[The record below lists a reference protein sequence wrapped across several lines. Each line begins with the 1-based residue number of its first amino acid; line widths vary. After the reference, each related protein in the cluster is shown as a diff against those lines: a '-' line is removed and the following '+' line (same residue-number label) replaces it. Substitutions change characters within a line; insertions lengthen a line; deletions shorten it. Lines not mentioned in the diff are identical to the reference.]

1 MAKIEN
7 TKVYPTVTPAMD
19 DLLIATDV
27 SNKNETVTFLVSDL
41 IGGTG
46 VLQGLQSVLDT
57 GNTATQNINLTGNVT
72 VIGTVAPTTITA
84 LGSTGNAGQIL
95 SSTATGLQW
104 INSPS
109 TSCCTW
115 NDSLLSGNIATTQPI
130 VDGVLFDVIN
140 AGGGVNILNPATL
153 SNSGIS
159 NFSGQVNINSTIL
172 NFNTTGQIN
181 DGAGATGTAGQWLT
195 STGTGLAWSS
205 TIPPSSCC
213 DLQSTLNIGSTSLNQ
228 GMSFTGT
235 SSITMAAGVSIGSSG
250 DNVFGGTNTFNGV
263 VEINDCLEDSN
274 GLCGTVGQVLTSTGS
289 ATLWTSGGAIG
300 TQDLQGVLDTGNT
313 ATGAN
318 ASITISGTIDPG
330 SITDGSGSI
339 GAAGQVLSWNGA
351 SLSWINTATAGVADI
366 ALTPALF
373 NTTAITAG
381 ALISNIAGGTSSLTL
396 LKYSGGSDIGMV
408 PEGGTA
414 STFLRGDGTWVTPG
428 AGAGVTSISSTSVLN
443 STGQA
448 ITVNAAATGA
458 VTLNVFEYVGGT
470 NIGYVPRG
478 SSNDATKYLD
488 GTGNWT
494 VPAGGGSSV
503 NSFINNYKV
512 WASKMI
518 PNPTS
523 LNTYNTFEDISTFSG
538 GYNPTKIGLAVGT
551 VAPVS
556 GAGWTTTQQFAGQ
569 LIGNGAALGCASA
582 DDKTTTCGIEST
594 FQSNINGIHTFELFK
609 GDICVGSPPVPIKVA
624 EAVIDYAGYS
634 SGPPATAI
642 PACKTWSLTPVLAD
656 LELTGT
662 QFFFITYRTAAI
674 GVGANGSFIL
684 NLSVQ
689 QSLS

>member
-1 MAKIEN
+1 MAKMEN

-27 SNKNETVTFLVSDL
+27 SNDNETVTFLVSSL
-41 IGGTG
+41 VGGTG

-115 NDSLLSGNIATTQPI
+115 NDSLLSGNTATTKPI

-140 AGGGVNILNPATL
+140 AGGGINIINPATL

-172 NFNTTGQIN
+172 NFNTTGQIS

-250 DNVFGGTNTFNGV
+250 DNVWSGTNTFSGTLDV
-263 VEINDCLEDSN
+263 DGCLEDSN
-274 GLCGTVGQVLTSTGS
+274 GLCGTAGQVLTSTGG
-289 ATLWTSGGAIG
+289 AVLWTSGGAIG

-330 SITDGSGSI
+330 SITDGTGST

-366 ALTPALF
+366 ALSPALF
-373 NTTAITAG
+373 NTTAVVEG
-381 ALISNIAGGTSSLTL
+381 ALINNVVGGTSTLTL
-396 LKYSGGSDIGMV
+396 LKYNGGADIGMV
-408 PEGGTA
+408 PAGGTA
-414 STFLRGDGTWVTPG
+414 STFLRGDGTWVTPAAGIGVSDLSVG
-428 AGAGVTSISSTSVLN
+428 AITA
-443 STGQA
+443 STGLPLL
-448 ITVNAAATGA
+448 ISPVSPATGS
-458 VTLNVFEYVGGT
+458 VTINQARYTGDT
-470 NIGYVPRG
+470 NEGCVPRG
-478 SSNDATKYLD
+478 SGNDATKYLD

-494 VPAGGGSSV
+494 VPAGGGTS
-503 NSFINNYKV
+503 NSFINNYKLF
-512 WASKMI
+512 ASKLI
-518 PNPTS
+518 PNPVS
-523 LNTYNTFEDISTFSG
+523 LNTYCTFGDIANFSG
-538 GYNPTKIGLAVGT
+538 NFAPTKVAQAVTTLDPNAG
-551 VAPVS
+551 PGWSVS
-556 GAGWTTTQQFAGQ
+556 QQFAGY
-569 LIGNGAALGCASA
+569 LIGNGAALGCTSA
-582 DDKTTTCGIEST
+582 DPSSVLCGIEST
-594 FQSNINGIHTFELFK
+594 FQSNVNGIHFFELWK
-609 GDICVGSPPVPIKVA
+609 GDICAGSPPIPIKVG
-624 EAVIDYAGYS
+624 EAIIDYAGWTA
-634 SGPPATAI
+634 PATAI
-642 PACKTWSLTPVLAD
+642 PACKQWSITSTLLD
-656 LELTGT
+656 KKLSGT
-662 QFFFITYRTAAI
+662 EFFFITYKTAVTPVI
-674 GVGANGSFIL
+674 TGNVNFIL
-684 NLSVQ
+684 NLTVQ
-689 QSLS
+689 QGLL

>member
-1 MAKIEN
+1 
-7 TKVYPTVTPAMD
+7 MD

-46 VLQGLQSVLDT
+46 VLQGLQSVLTT
-57 GNTATQNINLTGNVT
+57 GNTAIEDINLTGNIT

-115 NDSLLSGNIATTQPI
+115 NDSLISGNIATTKPV

-140 AGGGVNILNPATL
+140 AGGGVNIINPATL

-181 DGAGATGTAGQWLT
+181 DGAGATGAAGQWLT

-250 DNVFGGTNTFNGV
+250 DNVFSGTNTFNGV
-263 VEINDCLEDSN
+263 VEINDCLEDSL
-274 GLCGTVGQVLTSTGS
+274 GTCGVAGQVLISTGTAVQWS
-289 ATLWTSGGAIG
+289 NGSGLG

-330 SITDGSGSI
+330 SITDGSGST

-373 NTTAITAG
+373 NTTAVVEG
-381 ALISNIAGGTSSLTL
+381 ALINNVAGGTSTLTL

-408 PEGGTA
+408 PAGGTA

-428 AGAGVTSISSTSVLN
+428 GGGGVTSISSSSVLN
-443 STGQA
+443 SVGEC

-458 VTLNVFEYVGGT
+458 VTLNVFEYAGDT

-494 VPAGGGSSV
+494 VPAGGGSDT
-503 NSFINNYKV
+503 NSFLWTETGIVPKFVTYTANEQMAINPFSPSATFGYQTTQYTESLGSTIPFTLSAVQRFSSSVFQLPLDDCSTSKPNLILCSMVSTLVVDEQAGGGTGTGFPASTDFVLNV
-512 WASKMI
+512 WRV
-518 PNPTS
+518 
-523 LNTYNTFEDISTFSG
+523 SG
-538 GYNPTKIGLAVGT
+538 GP
-551 VAPVS
+551 
-556 GAGWTTTQQFAGQ
+556 
-569 LIGNGAALGCASA
+569 C
-582 DDKTTTCGIEST
+582 
-594 FQSNINGIHTFELFK
+594 
-609 GDICVGSPPVPIKVA
+609 
-624 EAVIDYAGYS
+624 S
-634 SGPPATAI
+634 SGDVHLAGFCTITPSTTGGLPGCCAVYTPGSLSNRTWA
-642 PACKTWSLTPVLAD
+642 PGDSMMFTWSANNAN
-656 LELTGT
+656 
-662 QFFFITYRTAAI
+662 TA
-674 GVGANGSFIL
+674 SFYL
-684 NLSVQ
+684 MWRQHLRFEFSA
-689 QSLS
+689 

>member
-115 NDSLLSGNIATTQPI
+115 NDSLLSGNIATTKPI

-140 AGGGVNILNPATL
+140 AGGGVNIVNPATL

-250 DNVFGGTNTFNGV
+250 DNVFDGTNTFNGV
-263 VEINDCLEDSN
+263 VEVNDCLEDSN
-274 GLCGTVGQVLTSTGS
+274 GVCGTVGQVLTSTGG
-289 ATLWTSGGAIG
+289 AVLWTSGGGIG

-366 ALTPALF
+366 ALTTALF
-373 NTTAITAG
+373 NTTAINSG

-396 LKYSGGSDIGMV
+396 LKYNGGLDIGMV

-428 AGAGVTSISSTSVLN
+428 AGAGVTSISSTSLLN

-512 WASKMI
+512 WASKLV
-518 PNPTS
+518 PNPIS
-523 LNTYNTFEDISTFSG
+523 LGSYCTFTNPAASSG
-538 GYNPTKIGLAVGT
+538 YFPYRFFGT
-551 VAPVS
+551 VSTTSPS
-556 GAGWTTTQQFAGQ
+556 TGGGWTALQQFQGQ
-569 LIGNGAALGCASA
+569 LIGAGASLGCGAGDTKS
-582 DDKTTTCGIEST
+582 TLCGMEST
-594 FQSNINGIHTFELFK
+594 FIASKSAIHTFELWK
-609 GDICVGSPPVPIKVA
+609 GDICQASPPLPIKVG
-624 EAVIDYAGYS
+624 ECTIDYGAGS
-634 SGPPATAI
+634 IGLPVCKQWTILASGAPG
-642 PACKTWSLTPVLAD
+642 LT
-656 LELTGT
+656 LTGT
-662 QFFFITYRTAAI
+662 DTYFITYKTNNI
-674 GVGANGSFIL
+674 PVGDDVAFEL
-684 NLSVQ
+684 NITT
-689 QSLS
+689 QSQNT

>member
-115 NDSLLSGNIATTQPI
+115 NDSLLSGNIATTKPI

-140 AGGGVNILNPATL
+140 AGGGVNIVNPATL

-250 DNVFGGTNTFNGV
+250 DNVFDGTNTFNGV
-263 VEINDCLEDSN
+263 VEVNDCLEDSN
-274 GLCGTVGQVLTSTGS
+274 GVCGTVGQVLTSTGG
-289 ATLWTSGGAIG
+289 AVLWTSGGGIG

-366 ALTPALF
+366 ALTTALF
-373 NTTAITAG
+373 NTTAINSG

-396 LKYSGGSDIGMV
+396 LKYNGGLDIGMV

-428 AGAGVTSISSTSVLN
+428 AGAGVTSISSTSLLN

-512 WASKMI
+512 WASKLV
-518 PNPTS
+518 PNPIS
-523 LNTYNTFEDISTFSG
+523 LGSYSTFTNPAASSG
-538 GYNPTKIGLAVGT
+538 YFPYRFFGAVSTTSPSTAG
-551 VAPVS
+551 
-556 GAGWTTTQQFAGQ
+556 GWTALQQFQGQ
-569 LIGNGAALGCASA
+569 LIGAGAASGCGSS
-582 DDKTTTCGIEST
+582 DTKSTLCGMEST
-594 FQSNINGIHTFELFK
+594 FIASKSAIHTFELWK
-609 GDICVGSPPVPIKVA
+609 GDICQASPPLPVQVG
-624 EAVIDYAGYS
+624 ECTIDYGSSAIGLPVCQGWTILPTGSAG
-634 SGPPATAI
+634 
-642 PACKTWSLTPVLAD
+642 LT
-656 LELTGT
+656 LTGT
-662 QFFFITYRTAAI
+662 ETYFITYKTNNI
-674 GVGANGSFIL
+674 PVGDDVAFEL
-684 NLSVQ
+684 NITT
-689 QSLS
+689 QSQNT

>member
-46 VLQGLQSVLDT
+46 VLQGLQSVLNT

-115 NDSLLSGNIATTQPI
+115 NDSLISGNIATTKAI
-130 VDGVLFDVIN
+130 VDGVLFEVIN
-140 AGGGVNILNPATL
+140 AGGGINIINPATL

-263 VEINDCLEDSN
+263 VEINACLEDSN
-274 GLCGTVGQVLTSTGS
+274 GLCGTVGQVLTATGG
-289 ATLWTSGGAIG
+289 AVLWTSGGAIG
-300 TQDLQGVLDTGNT
+300 TQNLQGVLDTGNT

-351 SLSWINTATAGVADI
+351 SLSWINTATTGVANI
-366 ALTPALF
+366 ALTTALF
-373 NTTAITAG
+373 NTTAINSG

-396 LKYSGGSDIGMV
+396 LKYNGGLDIGMV

-428 AGAGVTSISSTSVLN
+428 AGGGVTSITSSSIVSSV
-443 STGQA
+443 GQA

-458 VTLNVFEYVGGT
+458 VTLNVFEYAGDT

-478 SSNDATKYLD
+478 SANDATKYLD
-488 GTGNWT
+488 GTGSWT

-512 WASKMI
+512 WASKLV
-518 PNPTS
+518 PNPVT
-523 LNTYNTFEDISTFSG
+523 LNTYNSFTTPVASTGYVPYRIFDQVSTSAPSVSPGWTVVQQFQGQLMGAGSATGCGSSDTKSTLCGMQSTF
-538 GYNPTKIGLAVGT
+538 IG
-551 VAPVS
+551 S
-556 GAGWTTTQQFAGQ
+556 K
-569 LIGNGAALGCASA
+569 AA
-582 DDKTTTCGIEST
+582 
-594 FQSNINGIHTFELFK
+594 IHEFELWK
-609 GDICVGSPPVPIKVA
+609 GDICAGTPPIPIKVG
-624 EAVIDYAGYS
+624 EAAIDYS
-634 SGPPATAI
+634 SIGI
-642 PACKTWSLTPVLAD
+642 PVCKTWTILPAGNPGLSLTGS
-656 LELTGT
+656 ET
-662 QFFFITYRTAAI
+662 FFITYRTNGIA
-674 GVGANGSFIL
+674 VGDDVAFTL
-684 NLSVQ
+684 NITTQ
-689 QSLS
+689 QFLI

>member
-27 SNKNETVTFLVSDL
+27 SNKNETVTFLVSSL

-115 NDSLLSGNIATTQPI
+115 NDSLLSGNIATTKPI

-140 AGGGVNILNPATL
+140 AGGGINIINPATL

-250 DNVFGGTNTFNGV
+250 DNVFDGTNTFNGV
-263 VEINDCLEDSN
+263 VEVNDCLEDSN

-366 ALTPALF
+366 ALTTALF
-373 NTTAITAG
+373 NTTAITSG

-396 LKYSGGSDIGMV
+396 LKYNGGSDIGMV
-408 PEGGTA
+408 PEGGTS

-428 AGAGVTSISSTSVLN
+428 AGGGVTSITSSSIVPSV
-443 STGQA
+443 GQA
-448 ITVNAAATGA
+448 VTVNAAATGA
-458 VTLNVFEYVGGT
+458 VTLNVFEYDGDT

-503 NSFINNYKV
+503 NSFVNNYKV
-512 WASKMI
+512 WANKLI
-518 PNPTS
+518 PNPVS
-523 LNTYNTFEDISTFSG
+523 LGTYNTFLETNTMSAGYVPYRIAFPIS
-538 GYNPTKIGLAVGT
+538 T
-551 VAPVS
+551 VAPSS
-556 GAGWTTTQQFAGQ
+556 GPGWTITQQFAGQ
-569 LIGNGAALGCASA
+569 LMGAGSATGCAAS
-582 DDKTTTCGIEST
+582 DTKLTLCGMQST
-594 FQSNINGIHTFELFK
+594 FQSGTAAIHNFELWK
-609 GDICVGSPPVPIKVA
+609 GDICAGTPPIPIKVGDLL
-624 EAVIDYAGYS
+624 IDYAAGS
-634 SGPPATAI
+634 VGLPV
-642 PACKTWSLTPVLAD
+642 CKSWSLLAVGNPGLVLA
-656 LELTGT
+656 GT
-662 QFFFITYRTAAI
+662 EMFFITYKSNNI
-674 GVGANGSFIL
+674 PVGNNLNFIL
-684 NLSVQ
+684 NTTTQ
-689 QSLS
+689 QFLF

>member
-41 IGGTG
+41 IGGAG

-84 LGSTGNAGQIL
+84 LGSTGTAGQIL

-115 NDSLLSGNIATTQPI
+115 NDSLISGNIATTASI
-130 VDGVLFDVIN
+130 VDGVEMTFQN
-140 AGGGVNILNPATL
+140 AGGGIVITSPAAL
-153 SNSGIS
+153 QSSGI
-159 NFSGQVNINSTIL
+159 NTFTGEVRINGTDL
-172 NFNTTGQIN
+172 NFDTTGQIN
-181 DGAGATGTAGQWLT
+181 DGAGSTGTAGQWLT

-205 TIPPSSCC
+205 TMPPSSCC
-213 DLQSTLNIGSTSLNQ
+213 ALQSTLNAGSTSLNQ

-235 SSITMAAGVSIGSSG
+235 SSITMTAGVSIGSAG
-250 DNVFGGTNTFNGV
+250 DNVWSGTNTFNGV
-263 VEINDCLEDSN
+263 VEINECLEDSN
-274 GLCGTVGQVLTSTGS
+274 GLCGTVGQVLTSTG
-289 ATLWTSGGAIG
+289 AAVLWSNGGAIG

-330 SITDGSGSI
+330 SITDGSGST

-351 SLSWINTATAGVADI
+351 SLSWINTATPGVSDI

-373 NTTAITAG
+373 NTTAINSG
-381 ALISNIAGGTSSLTL
+381 ALIFNVAGGTSTLTL
-396 LKYSGGSDIGMV
+396 LKYNGGSDIGMV
-408 PEGGTA
+408 PAGGTA
-414 STFLRGDGTWVTPG
+414 STFLRGDGTWATPG
-428 AGAGVTSISSTSVLN
+428 GGGGGVTSITSSSVV
-443 STGQA
+443 SSVGQA

-458 VTLNVFEYVGGT
+458 VTVNAFEYDGDT

-494 VPAGGGSSV
+494 VPAGGGLSE
-503 NSFINNYKV
+503 NSCINNYKV
-512 WASKMI
+512 WASKLI
-518 PNPTS
+518 PNPVS
-523 LNTYNTFEDISTFSG
+523 SNTYNTFTTPLASTGYTPFRIIDPVSTSAPSIGPGWTVLQQFQGQLMGAGSLTGCGSADPKSTLCGMQSTF
-538 GYNPTKIGLAVGT
+538 
-551 VAPVS
+551 VAS
-556 GAGWTTTQQFAGQ
+556 RA
-569 LIGNGAALGCASA
+569 
-582 DDKTTTCGIEST
+582 
-594 FQSNINGIHTFELFK
+594 GIHIFELWK
-609 GDICVGSPPVPIKVA
+609 ADICSASPIVPIKVA
-624 EAVIDYAGYS
+624 EGFIDYTTIGQPVCITWTQLPAGN
-634 SGPPATAI
+634 PALSIGGRET
-642 PACKTWSLTPVLAD
+642 
-656 LELTGT
+656 
-662 QFFFITYRTAAI
+662 FFITYNTNI
-674 GVGANGSFIL
+674 LVGSDVAFTLNITTQEIL
-684 NLSVQ
+684 S
-689 QSLS
+689 